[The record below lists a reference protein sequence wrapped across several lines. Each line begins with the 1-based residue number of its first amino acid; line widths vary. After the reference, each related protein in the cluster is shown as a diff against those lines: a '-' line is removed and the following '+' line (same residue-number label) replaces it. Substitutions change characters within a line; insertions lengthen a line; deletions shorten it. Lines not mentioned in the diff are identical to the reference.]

1 MTDTKKTK
9 IQLLTW
15 YCTDCGKPEKKCQC
29 RQKDS
34 PSEPKSTPV
43 TDTKKT
49 EAIMQDRSQDYGDAS
64 INWASQTKIIQAM
77 VEQAIQ
83 MKLPVDLPP
92 QFAAWVMVT
101 VKGLRDVYKSKEDN
115 YLDAVNY
122 VKIAEKTK

>member
-1 MTDTKKTK
+1 MTDTKKIDPTERYRFTDEEWRILNSRPEPDTRK
-9 IQLLTW
+9 I
-15 YCTDCGKPEKKCQC
+15 DA
-29 RQKDS
+29 D
-34 PSEPKSTPV
+34 
-43 TDTKKT
+43 
-49 EAIMQDRSQDYGDAS
+49 AIMQDRSQDYGDAS

-115 YLDAVNY
+115 YLDAMNY

>member
-1 MTDTKKTK
+1 M
-9 IQLLTW
+9 
-15 YCTDCGKPEKKCQC
+15 
-29 RQKDS
+29 
-34 PSEPKSTPV
+34 

-49 EAIMQDRSQDYGDAS
+49 EAIMQERSQDYGDAS